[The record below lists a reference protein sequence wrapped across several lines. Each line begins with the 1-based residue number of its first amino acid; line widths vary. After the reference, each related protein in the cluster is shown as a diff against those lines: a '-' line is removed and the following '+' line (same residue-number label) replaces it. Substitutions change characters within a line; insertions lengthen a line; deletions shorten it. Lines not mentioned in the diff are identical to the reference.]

1 MNLAQQII
9 HLLLYTGD
17 SMPVKNIANSLHTSV
32 AEVESVEQEVRES
45 LEGLALKLLVQNN
58 EWMISI
64 DKTFAKSLQKQE
76 NKETLKP
83 LSESALQTLA
93 VIIYKNGATKA
104 EIDFVRGVDS
114 GRSLKTLNLRGLI
127 VHEDRKSKKVYL
139 PTLDT
144 LTYLGIENLEDF
156 PNFAAINSQLR
167 MLLDQE

>member
-1 MNLAQQII
+1 
-9 HLLLYTGD
+9 
-17 SMPVKNIANSLHTSV
+17 
-32 AEVESVEQEVRES
+32 
-45 LEGLALKLLVQNN
+45 
-58 EWMISI
+58 MISI

-139 PTLDT
+139 PTLAKSISIF
-144 LTYLGIENLEDF
+144 G
-156 PNFAAINSQLR
+156 P
-167 MLLDQE
+167 

>member
-17 SMPVKNIANSLHTSV
+17 SISVKNIGSSLHTSV
-32 AEVESVEQEVRES
+32 AEVESMEQEVRES
-45 LEGLALKLLVQNN
+45 LESLALKLLVQNS

-127 VHEDRKSKKVYL
+127 VREDRKSKKIYL

-156 PNFAAINSQLR
+156 PNFTAIKSQLR
-167 MLLDQE
+167 VLLDQE